1 MSKITGE
8 QDVVATARKDRSEG
22 KRMLKSELRKR
33 GIIATDNSIR
43 IADTSR
49 LDGMFNTLARGLKKA
64 CEIQAELKNR
74 NEG

>member
-1 MSKITGE
+1 M
-8 QDVVATARKDRSEG
+8 ATARKDRGEG

-49 LDGMFNTLARGLKKA
+49 IDSLLDTLARGLEEA
-64 CEIQAELKNR
+64 CEIQQAEARNR